1 MTRLSR
7 RGIIW
12 LLPNPLRPL
21 LSASIISLCV
31 SPVDLTD
38 GSEGGGWGRSQIIRH
53 REAWSSITHSI
64 LSSCSSPHLQPICSK
79 KRKRN
84 RSFIQKVYP
93 KILTASQH
101 RRNSYLPLLSLNIS
115 PTVCAPYSSRLL
127 LLRKVALAP
136 SFCNGIQISN
146 RSYRFATIVCK
157 NYFFIKFLR
166 KVVCKN

>member
-1 MTRLSR
+1 MTRPSR
-7 RGIIW
+7 RCIIW

-31 SPVDLTD
+31 SPVEC
-38 GSEGGGWGRSQIIRH
+38 GAHWRKWGWGWGRSQIIRH
-53 REAWSSITHSI
+53 REAWSSVTHSI
-64 LSSCSSPHLQPICSK
+64 LSGCSSPHLLPICSK
-79 KRKRN
+79 ERKRN
-84 RSFIQKVYP
+84 RSFTHQVYP

-101 RRNSYLPLLSLNIS
+101 RRNSYLPLLSLNFS
-115 PTVCAPYSSRLL
+115 PTVCDPYSSRLL

-157 NYFFIKFLR
+157 
-166 KVVCKN
+166 